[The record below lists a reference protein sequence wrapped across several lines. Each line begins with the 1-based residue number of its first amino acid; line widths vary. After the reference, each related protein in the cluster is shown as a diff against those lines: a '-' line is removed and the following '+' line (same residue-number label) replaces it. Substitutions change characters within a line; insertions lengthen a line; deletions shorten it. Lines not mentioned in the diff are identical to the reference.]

1 MNDIIGAESTITFTK
16 PASACII
23 PQGGGEIIFVL
34 ITAGERESATLKLF
48 EGTTPDDPMLAI
60 PIKVPA
66 GNSQI
71 FEFPNG
77 SLTFYDGLFGTLLGD
92 KAQAT
97 IKIILEV

>member
-1 MNDIIGAESTITFTK
+1 MNNIIGHESTVTFTK
-16 PASACII
+16 PTSAHLV
-23 PQGGGEIIFVL
+23 PQGGGEIIFIL

-48 EGTTPDDPMLAI
+48 EGTTSDDPMLAI

-66 GNSQI
+66 GNSQV

-92 KAQAT
+92 EAQAT